1 MDCPCTCHKTGKMC
15 GICCEE
21 SAKPFLTPPDPTDK
35 SKELLEKF
43 LKGKK

>member
-1 MDCPCTCHKTGKMC
+1 MCPCNCHKGTKPC
-15 GICCEE
+15 GICCTETVKDFM
-21 SAKPFLTPPDPTDK
+21 KPPSSTDK